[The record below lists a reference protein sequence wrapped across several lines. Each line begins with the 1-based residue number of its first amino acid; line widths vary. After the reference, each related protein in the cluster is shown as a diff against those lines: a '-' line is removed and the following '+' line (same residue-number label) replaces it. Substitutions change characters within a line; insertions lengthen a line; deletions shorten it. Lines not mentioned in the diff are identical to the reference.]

1 MTCGDAFGL
10 RRGRARPNG
19 PPRWPGALVTRGR
32 ETARQAISVSPDVRR
47 PGSSTYKKK
56 RSLTLQTD
64 RQFRVAGCW
73 ALASDG
79 VQWVLQYRAVG
90 TKRWQAVKFVRSTK
104 DHLAC
109 RLRELAVPSRDAERL
124 LEGLPDSFDEW
135 ARHDALDG
143 EGDVALAEQPNW
155 S

>member
-1 MTCGDAFGL
+1 M
-10 RRGRARPNG
+10 
-19 PPRWPGALVTRGR
+19 
-32 ETARQAISVSPDVRR
+32 
-47 PGSSTYKKK
+47 
-56 RSLTLQTD
+56 QTD

-104 DHLAC
+104 THLAQ
-109 RLRELAVPSRDAERL
+109 RLRELKVPKAEQL

-135 ARHDALDG
+135 AANSKARHDAVDG
-143 EGDVALAEQPNW
+143 EGYAALAEQPN
-155 S
+155 

>member
-1 MTCGDAFGL
+1 M
-10 RRGRARPNG
+10 
-19 PPRWPGALVTRGR
+19 
-32 ETARQAISVSPDVRR
+32 
-47 PGSSTYKKK
+47 
-56 RSLTLQTD
+56 QTD

-79 VQWVLQYRAVG
+79 VQWVLQYRPAG
-90 TKRWQAVKFVRSTK
+90 TKRWQAVKFIRSTR

-109 RLRELAVPSRDAERL
+109 RVGELAVPSCDAEQL

-135 ARHDALDG
+135 ARHDAVDG
-143 EGDVALAEQPNW
+143 KGDVALAEQPNW